1 MPHKTIPQIY
11 FLPLHDVHD
20 GILSN
25 GAALLLKI
33 TIKVIKILGNK
44 LW

>member
-11 FLPLHDVHD
+11 FLPLHDDHD

-25 GAALLLKI
+25 GGALLLKI
-33 TIKVIKILGNK
+33 TLKS
-44 LW
+44 